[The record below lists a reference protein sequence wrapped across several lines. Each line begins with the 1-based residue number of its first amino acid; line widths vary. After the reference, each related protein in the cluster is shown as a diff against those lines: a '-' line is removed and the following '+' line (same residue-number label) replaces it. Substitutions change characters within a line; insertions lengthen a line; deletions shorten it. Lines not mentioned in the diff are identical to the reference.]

1 MWGRRGWGGSSP
13 FVLVQSGCLHQLTDV
28 RAFMLKHFK
37 EYSANMFPCV
47 QVSMID
53 QRHAYL
59 FIICVQA
66 CTEIKGIY
74 SVCTVYTEGGC
85 TMVYIYIYMFEHDK
99 SQFLVILISFIWLSH
114 LVYFWRKV
122 KKFSLS
128 R

>member
-1 MWGRRGWGGSSP
+1 
-13 FVLVQSGCLHQLTDV
+13 
-28 RAFMLKHFK
+28 MLKHFK

-66 CTEIKGIY
+66 CTERALLCLY
-74 SVCTVYTEGGC
+74 CVYRGGL
-85 TMVYIYIYMFEHDK
+85 YNGIYMFEHDK
-99 SQFLVILISFIWLSH
+99 SKFLVILISFIWLSH